1 MKKEI
6 EKRNEQIGLEEIN
19 QVETNNVN
27 GGIFTIKP
35 ITDEDFIV
43 CCWNI
48 PPMEDRDI
56 FMSR

>member
-1 MKKEI
+1 MKKDF
-6 EKRNEQIGLEEIN
+6 EKRNELIGLEEIN

-27 GGIFTIKP
+27 GGITIKP
-35 ITDEDFIV
+35 ISAEDFIV

-48 PPMEDRDI
+48 PPMEGRDI